1 MLPKNF
7 FELSIHLEKIKVEK
21 NQMRELFCQ
30 IHSISKF
37 FNLKFLMYFSLLH
50 PKNLKN
56 ILYKFFYKFRR
67 YLEGKKN
74 FVITEAEKIKD
85 KGRSSFITLLFFAFL
100 TPPHFLIFPL
110 FYFFLSFFSLSRPS
124 FSFSTFMK
132 SCKEMNFA
140 SPPNAVPLILLL
152 NLSATTS

>member
-1 MLPKNF
+1 MSDSFNFEIFQFKILDVFFASSSQEFKKYSLQIFFTNFEDILKGKNF
-7 FELSIHLEKIKVEK
+7 D
-21 NQMRELFCQ
+21 
-30 IHSISKF
+30 
-37 FNLKFLMYFSLLH
+37 
-50 PKNLKN
+50 
-56 ILYKFFYKFRR
+56 
-67 YLEGKKN
+67 
-74 FVITEAEKIKD
+74 ITEAEKIKD